1 MSKRMQIY
9 YIRGAEIKQRIQN
22 ASKCPKSVQNQSIN
36 ITDLSQSAKII
47 YNITVSPQSL
57 V

>member
-1 MSKRMQIY
+1 MQIY
-9 YIRGAEIKQRIQN
+9 YIVRGAEIKQRIQN

-36 ITDLSQSAKII
+36 ITGVSQSAKII